1 MTLFEF
7 TLSSE
12 IIKNL
17 SYDVVFQMEKY
28 GQDIA
33 LRMISGQGRNTEPSK
48 LPLREAGIC
57 LSAAS
62 ACSVQMTL
70 IWFNLSDLIMSIES
84 EESLLTI
91 KLRRKLLIQNIIL

>member
-1 MTLFEF
+1 MKKGLVNWFYYSLFFLSSISEVTLFEF

-48 LPLREAGIC
+48 LPLREAGIWPHRKQGVLC
-57 LSAAS
+57 E
-62 ACSVQMTL
+62 V
-70 IWFNLSDLIMSIES
+70 SIGHNYQAW
-84 EESLLTI
+84 SLHP
-91 KLRRKLLIQNIIL
+91 Q

>member
-48 LPLREAGIC
+48 LPLREAPRQPALRPLWINELALEL
-57 LSAAS
+57 LSLGVTKEAS
-62 ACSVQMTL
+62 QTQ
-70 IWFNLSDLIMSIES
+70 
-84 EESLLTI
+84 LL
-91 KLRRKLLIQNIIL
+91 